1 MRILIEEYQY
11 DVADVRDVLQGI
23 DALENVEG
31 KVSVHYV
38 GYFYNVSQG
47 DCVFILPKVLLR
59 DVDGQE
65 LAFGKYRPESIV
77 MPEGQKQLT
86 NDERDFLYGFAV
98 WIYRAIV
105 VYKNDKTN
113 DSTIVYQKKITQAG
127 FGSRRLSNTFLDIL
141 LALLQFNKD
150 NQSFFFFVLKNLH
163 AGYNKINWTRT
174 IGTAAVGKAVNC
186 TFTVSGL
193 DADNGDQ
200 LLTVFDIDGGNGVII
215 VGDNEYMPGES
226 FEFDYKA
233 NGKLAFDF
241 VPITAGAMSLK
252 MSVASELVTRA
263 DSVRLEVSTPDM
275 NVEFQNV
282 PDMVKQSESA
292 EFNLL
297 LATDQYGVKASARFV
312 KGRGQIFISGYD
324 ATRDEGVA
332 LEHNNLVVFMPESTG
347 ETLIEF
353 TVSSRYGLP
362 VRKQIS
368 IQVNP

>member
-1 MRILIEEYQY
+1 MRSLIS
-11 DVADVRDVLQGI
+11 
-23 DALENVEG
+23 ALFFMLALSACDN
-31 KVSVHYV
+31 
-38 GYFYNVSQG
+38 
-47 DCVFILPKVLLR
+47 
-59 DVDGQE
+59 E
-65 LAFGKYRPESIV
+65 LNLIS
-77 MPEGQKQLT
+77 
-86 NDERDFLYGFAV
+86 RDFSV
-98 WIYRAIV
+98 
-105 VYKNDKTN
+105 
-113 DSTIVYQKKITQAG
+113 S
-127 FGSRRLSNTFLDIL
+127 
-141 LALLQFNKD
+141 
-150 NQSFFFFVLKNLH
+150 LKSIDGG
-163 AGYNKINWTRT
+163 A
-174 IGTAAVGKAVNC
+174 AAVGKAVNC
-186 TFTVSGL
+186 TFSVNGL
-193 DADNGDQ
+193 DPDNGDQ
-200 LLTVFDIDGGNGVII
+200 LLTMFDIEGGNGVII
-215 VGDNEYMPGES
+215 VDNSEYSPGES
-226 FEFDYKA
+226 FEYDYKT
-233 NGKLAFDF
+233 NGKLSFDF
-241 VPITAGAMSLK
+241 VPTTAGAMSLK

-263 DSVRLEVSTPDM
+263 DSVRLDVSTPDM

>member
-1 MRILIEEYQY
+1 MRNIVSALLFVLALSACDNELKLI
-11 DVADVRDVLQGI
+11 
-23 DALENVEG
+23 N
-31 KVSVHYV
+31 
-38 GYFYNVSQG
+38 
-47 DCVFILPKVLLR
+47 
-59 DVDGQE
+59 
-65 LAFGKYRPESIV
+65 
-77 MPEGQKQLT
+77 
-86 NDERDFLYGFAV
+86 RDFSV
-98 WIYRAIV
+98 
-105 VYKNDKTN
+105 
-113 DSTIVYQKKITQAG
+113 S
-127 FGSRRLSNTFLDIL
+127 
-141 LALLQFNKD
+141 
-150 NQSFFFFVLKNLH
+150 LKSID
-163 AGYNKINWTRT
+163 G
-174 IGTAAVGKAVNC
+174 GTAVVGKAVNC

-200 LLTVFDIDGGNGVII
+200 LLTMFDIEGGNGVII
-215 VGDNEYMPGES
+215 VDNDEYTPGES

-233 NGKLAFDF
+233 NGRLSFDF
-241 VPITAGAMSLK
+241 VPTTAGVMSLK

-312 KGRGQIFISGYD
+312 KGKGQVYISGYD
-324 ATRDEGVA
+324 AVGGEGVA

-362 VRKQIS
+362 VRKQIT

>member
-1 MRILIEEYQY
+1 
-11 DVADVRDVLQGI
+11 
-23 DALENVEG
+23 
-31 KVSVHYV
+31 
-38 GYFYNVSQG
+38 
-47 DCVFILPKVLLR
+47 
-59 DVDGQE
+59 
-65 LAFGKYRPESIV
+65 
-77 MPEGQKQLT
+77 
-86 NDERDFLYGFAV
+86 
-98 WIYRAIV
+98 
-105 VYKNDKTN
+105 
-113 DSTIVYQKKITQAG
+113 
-127 FGSRRLSNTFLDIL
+127 
-141 LALLQFNKD
+141 
-150 NQSFFFFVLKNLH
+150 
-163 AGYNKINWTRT
+163 
-174 IGTAAVGKAVNC
+174 
-186 TFTVSGL
+186 
-193 DADNGDQ
+193 
-200 LLTVFDIDGGNGVII
+200 
-215 VGDNEYMPGES
+215 MPGES

-332 LEHNNLVVFMPESTG
+332 LEHNNLVVFMPESAG

>member
-1 MRILIEEYQY
+1 
-11 DVADVRDVLQGI
+11 
-23 DALENVEG
+23 
-31 KVSVHYV
+31 
-38 GYFYNVSQG
+38 
-47 DCVFILPKVLLR
+47 
-59 DVDGQE
+59 
-65 LAFGKYRPESIV
+65 
-77 MPEGQKQLT
+77 
-86 NDERDFLYGFAV
+86 
-98 WIYRAIV
+98 
-105 VYKNDKTN
+105 
-113 DSTIVYQKKITQAG
+113 
-127 FGSRRLSNTFLDIL
+127 
-141 LALLQFNKD
+141 
-150 NQSFFFFVLKNLH
+150 
-163 AGYNKINWTRT
+163 
-174 IGTAAVGKAVNC
+174 
-186 TFTVSGL
+186 
-193 DADNGDQ
+193 
-200 LLTVFDIDGGNGVII
+200 VFDIDGGNGVII

>member
-1 MRILIEEYQY
+1 MRSLI
-11 DVADVRDVLQGI
+11 
-23 DALENVEG
+23 
-31 KVSVHYV
+31 S
-38 GYFYNVSQG
+38 
-47 DCVFILPKVLLR
+47 VLLLVLALSAC
-59 DVDGQE
+59 DNE
-65 LAFGKYRPESIV
+65 LKLIS
-77 MPEGQKQLT
+77 
-86 NDERDFLYGFAV
+86 RDFSV
-98 WIYRAIV
+98 
-105 VYKNDKTN
+105 
-113 DSTIVYQKKITQAG
+113 S
-127 FGSRRLSNTFLDIL
+127 
-141 LALLQFNKD
+141 
-150 NQSFFFFVLKNLH
+150 LKSID
-163 AGYNKINWTRT
+163 G
-174 IGTAAVGKAVNC
+174 GTAAVGKAVNC

-226 FEFDYKA
+226 FEFD
-233 NGKLAFDF
+233 F

-252 MSVASELVTRA
+252 MSVASELVTRT

>member
-1 MRILIEEYQY
+1 MRSLI
-11 DVADVRDVLQGI
+11 
-23 DALENVEG
+23 
-31 KVSVHYV
+31 S
-38 GYFYNVSQG
+38 
-47 DCVFILPKVLLR
+47 VLLLVLALSAC
-59 DVDGQE
+59 DNE
-65 LAFGKYRPESIV
+65 LKLIS
-77 MPEGQKQLT
+77 
-86 NDERDFLYGFAV
+86 RDFSV
-98 WIYRAIV
+98 
-105 VYKNDKTN
+105 
-113 DSTIVYQKKITQAG
+113 S
-127 FGSRRLSNTFLDIL
+127 
-141 LALLQFNKD
+141 
-150 NQSFFFFVLKNLH
+150 LKSID
-163 AGYNKINWTRT
+163 G
-174 IGTAAVGKAVNC
+174 GTAAVGKAVNC

-193 DADNGDQ
+193 
-200 LLTVFDIDGGNGVII
+200 DGGNGVII